1 MRQEQQSLTAANNA
15 ADFKINFQM
24 TNAGARH
31 ACSVT
36 IRALSKIDATAI
48 FRENWLII
56 EKIARQ
62 RLTAQDKNEI
72 RLETM
77 FPALFDLHEL
87 HDPAGEGPALN
98 RSTVTPSQL

>member
-1 MRQEQQSLTAANNA
+1 MRQEQQSLTAAHNA

-24 TNAGARH
+24 TSAGARH

-36 IRALSKIDATAI
+36 IRALSKIDATVI

-56 EKIARQ
+56 EKMARQ

-72 RLETM
+72 RLETVL
-77 FPALFDLHEL
+77 PAPFDLHGL
-87 HDPAGEGPALN
+87 YDPD
-98 RSTVTPSQL
+98 R